1 VSQASDGAR
10 ALELPG
16 VLAALVPAA
25 RERSY
30 VNAVLYDRA
39 ADLTAAYPEIAR
51 AYEEI
56 GAAWTVWVPPEDG
69 EAIALLER
77 GGHVLDAA
85 PEMMGRELEGFE
97 RPPTRALGDWTHEGT
112 IAEVAAVNDRAYG
125 FGTDSMAR
133 GFTRLPAGAA
143 HVYVARGQ
151 GKPVACL
158 LTVDL
163 DGNTDVEFVA
173 VVPEARG
180 QGLSG
185 ALLAHALVD
194 ARERGAET
202 TTLVATKLG
211 RPVYD
216 KLGYRPLGELQMW
229 ERR

>member
-1 VSQASDGAR
+1 VFA
-10 ALELPG
+10 
-16 VLAALVPAA
+16 VLVPAA
-25 RERSY
+25 AERSY
-30 VNAVLYDRA
+30 VNAVLYERP
-39 ADLTAAYPEIAR
+39 ADLAAAYPEVAR

-56 GAAWTVWVPPEDG
+56 GAAWTVWVPPEDR

-85 PEMMGRELEGFE
+85 PEMMGRDLEGLE
-97 RPPTRALGDWTHEGT
+97 RPPAGALGDWTHGGT

-143 HVYVARGQ
+143 HVYVARDRGE
-151 GKPVACL
+151 PVACL
-158 LTVDL
+158 VTADL

-180 QGLSG
+180 RGLSG

-216 KLGYRPLGELQMW
+216 RLGYRSLGALQMW